1 MAYLSIQNLVKQY
14 NGNRIV
20 DQIQFEV
27 EKGSFLSLLGPS
39 GCGKTTTLRM
49 IAGFEKPDQGEIYLD
64 GKKIND
70 IPVHKRNIGMV
81 FQSYALFPHMTVEE
95 NIAYGL
101 QQRKIPKAQIK
112 EEVAQVI
119 EMVRLKGFE
128 KRKPKQLSGG
138 QQQRVAL
145 ARALVIKP
153 SLLLLD
159 ESLSALD
166 KRLRVEMQVE
176 LREIQRRVGIT
187 TIFVTHDQEEAM
199 TLSDQ
204 MIVMKDG
211 KIMQMGRPESIY
223 ERPANT
229 FVASFLGES
238 NFIQG
243 RLLEQNGDTAL
254 FALNGEAK
262 VRVHYADRLVQNQP
276 YTLSIRPEKIRV
288 SHTRENGLN
297 HLQGKVNFIT
307 YVGNITIYRIE
318 ALGQEFKVQIQND
331 STGQRFAIGDEVNL
345 SWDEKNMLVLAE

>member
-254 FALNGEAK
+254 FALNGDAK
-262 VRVHYADRLVQNQP
+262 VRVYHADRLVQNQP

-288 SHTRENGLN
+288 SHTEENGLN
-297 HLQGKVNFIT
+297 HLRGKVNFIT